1 MTSMS
6 DFVPA
11 NKLAQQ
17 YGVKGMYYG
26 PAGGGKTP
34 LIATAPRPLLLC
46 IEPGTG
52 SLRNMPN
59 LPVYDAINNLKRVD
73 DFFKWLMGSH
83 ETRNFDTIGLDS
95 GSYLAELIRLEE
107 LSKKSNSGAKVDGKA
122 AYGEI
127 SKRTYK
133 YLFDLYALQQK
144 HVYLICK
151 QGSANIDGMEMTVP
165 FFPGKDLYATV
176 PGLYDV
182 IAQVGKFQVPGYGET
197 KAIRTRGTMTTLAR
211 HRTDGFNAIP
221 VNDFE
226 PCDLTALFNK
236 IMS

>member
-1 MTSMS
+1 MS

-11 NKLAQQ
+11 NQLARM

-34 LIATAPRPLLLC
+34 MLQTAPRPLLLA
-46 IEPGTG
+46 IEPGLG
-52 SLRNMPN
+52 SLRNSNVPT
-59 LPVYDAINNLKRVD
+59 YDAINNLKRVD
-73 DFFKWLMGSH
+73 EFFKWLLGSH
-83 ETRNFDTIGLDS
+83 EVRNFDTIGLDS

-127 SKRTYK
+127 SKRTYR

-144 HVYLICK
+144 HVYLTCK
-151 QGSANIDGMEMTVP
+151 QGTANIDGMEMTVP
-165 FFPGKDLYATV
+165 YFPGKDLYSTV

-182 IAQVGKFQVPGYGET
+182 IAQVGKFQVPGYGEQR
-197 KAIRTRGTMTTLAR
+197 AIRMRGTMTTLAR
-211 HRTDGFNAIP
+211 HRTDGQNANP
-221 VNDFE
+221 CNDFE
-226 PCDLTALFNK
+226 PCDLTALFGK